1 MPFKTFRVGLLKD
14 SYRTEADYFR
24 GPLFYKPV
32 TGRGLLAQQN
42 EAALSAGSL
51 GWCILKIGLCP
62 SLLNTA
68 QCPIIGNG
76 NVGPGL
82 VFHFFVDTLYV
93 TYSVLSSIELYP
105 APPNIQKVPLGKTTE
120 AAYARPL
127 FNCNRYIY
135 MNTSLQYSC
144 NGQIN

>member
-1 MPFKTFRVGLLKD
+1 MVPNTAFFGVPIYVQVGDFRV
-14 SYRTEADYFR
+14 SR
-24 GPLFYKPV
+24 GPPTVSLTQILCNAVF
-32 TGRGLLAQQN
+32 AESQN
-42 EAALSAGSL
+42 SHKAGTL
-51 GWCILKIGLCP
+51 CNFHGNFMRKYDILKISLRP

-76 NVGPGL
+76 NFGPGL

-120 AAYARPL
+120 AA
-127 FNCNRYIY
+127 
-135 MNTSLQYSC
+135 
-144 NGQIN
+144 

>member
-1 MPFKTFRVGLLKD
+1 MIKGFTQLGSIWCHLDP
-14 SYRTEADYFR
+14 SEFR

-32 TGRGLLAQQN
+32 TGRGLLAQHN
-42 EAALSAGSL
+42 ETALSAGSL
-51 GWCILKIGLCP
+51 GWRILNICLCP

-120 AAYARPL
+120 AA
-127 FNCNRYIY
+127 
-135 MNTSLQYSC
+135 
-144 NGQIN
+144 